1 MSQKFISPPR
11 EYDVIGIDEGQFF
24 PDIVTWCEEMANR
37 CSRRWKLNCKKYF
50 QGKDCACCCPGWN
63 FPEASF
69 PRNVGVGASG
79 GGGHQVAGCLHDLLP
94 GGEIKVENLIFNL
107 SPISHLRRRRSARE
121 SQRRLVWRWSVGR
134 TSTWRSAGGATSRQT
149 RWAGWLFDE
158 IKIFLF
164 ISCLLSRWQRHQE

>member
-1 MSQKFISPPR
+1 MSLCELFDSATPEDSWRKKILLLAKMFHKFISPPR

-37 CSRRWKLNCKKYF
+37 CSWRLKLNYKKYF

-79 GGGHQVAGCLHDLLP
+79 
-94 GGEIKVENLIFNL
+94 
-107 SPISHLRRRRSARE
+107 
-121 SQRRLVWRWSVGR
+121 
-134 TSTWRSAGGATSRQT
+134 
-149 RWAGWLFDE
+149 
-158 IKIFLF
+158 
-164 ISCLLSRWQRHQE
+164 